1 MTRALSRTW
10 LAGLLLLMACASCGG
25 GSASQRESEGSAAG
39 AATEPAEGE
48 PSDTSSAGSPTP
60 PVDPPTVHAA
70 PALAA
75 HGVLAAASEVPAPSV
90 PSPAEDARFGC
101 GAMGRLPLGPL
112 TSVLDNRLTIR
123 PLAGAIAE
131 PRAWNV
137 MGAPEPERAE
147 SRLFLDRDGEK
158 MVIMAHELF
167 VTAGPDIV
175 AQVRADAAENFPDS
189 DVTRHDVLG
198 EGVEALRVVP
208 RALDTTGEAVRVLT
222 LYVISPDRTLQV
234 LSFYVNPRA
243 ARGGRD
249 ACLGLALRSART
261 LQAGTRALEVGQ
273 RVALWAGS
281 RTLHMTLPARGVVVS
296 QPGPDYQVHRYYDL
310 LPLGS
315 PSVSGFLY
323 FGGHPANMATS
334 PVTESH
340 PLFGAAASFY
350 RTETSPSTVRL
361 ELMQPVDDHLFT
373 HVSVVSRAG
382 APLEPWLRA
391 LGEARFQP

>member
-1 MTRALSRTW
+1 M
-10 LAGLLLLMACASCGG
+10 LMVCASCGG
-25 GSASQRESEGSAAG
+25 GSASQPASEGSAEG
-39 AATEPAEGE
+39 AATEPAEDE
-48 PSDTSSAGSPTP
+48 PSDTSSAGGPAAP
-60 PVDPPTVHAA
+60 AEAPTVLAA
-70 PALAA
+70 PALAG
-75 HGVLAAASEVPAPSV
+75 HGVLAAASEVPAPST
-90 PSPAEDARFGC
+90 PSPAEDARFAC
-101 GAMGRLPLGPL
+101 GNMGRLPLGPPA
-112 TSVLDNRLTIR
+112 SVLDNRLTIR
-123 PLAGAIAE
+123 PLTGAIAQ
-131 PRAWNV
+131 PRAWNI

-167 VTAGPDIV
+167 VTAGLDIV

-189 DVTRHDVLG
+189 DVTRHDLLG
-198 EGVEALRVVP
+198 DGVEALRVVP
-208 RALDTTGEAVRVLT
+208 RTLDTSGEAVRVLT

-261 LQAGTRALEVGQ
+261 LQAGPRALEVGQ
-273 RVALWAGS
+273 PVALWAGG

-310 LPLGS
+310 VPLGS

-323 FGGHPANMATS
+323 FGGHPANMAMS

-340 PLFGAAASFY
+340 ALFGDAASFY
-350 RTETSPSTVRL
+350 RTETAPDTVRL
-361 ELMQPVDDHLFT
+361 ELMQPVGDHLYT
-373 HVSVVSRAG
+373 HVSVVSRGG
-382 APLEPWLRA
+382 APLDPWLRA
-391 LGEARFQP
+391 LGDAHFQP

>member
-1 MTRALSRTW
+1 
-10 LAGLLLLMACASCGG
+10 
-25 GSASQRESEGSAAG
+25 
-39 AATEPAEGE
+39 
-48 PSDTSSAGSPTP
+48 
-60 PVDPPTVHAA
+60 
-70 PALAA
+70 
-75 HGVLAAASEVPAPSV
+75 
-90 PSPAEDARFGC
+90 
-101 GAMGRLPLGPL
+101 MGRLPLGPPA
-112 TSVLDNRLTIR
+112 SVLDNRLTIR

-167 VTAGPDIV
+167 VTAGLDIV

-208 RALDTTGEAVRVLT
+208 RALDTSGEAVRVLT

-340 PLFGAAASFY
+340 ALFGAAASFY
-350 RTETSPSTVRL
+350 RTETAPGTVRL
-361 ELMQPVDDHLFT
+361 ELMQPVDDHLYT